1 VHVYDVFKKCHKKNI
16 IDQHVS
22 CSEKSIEKAPNSW
35 NLPCKNNPFVYLFSN
50 LPLLQLEQALQ
61 SVLSSVFAYF

>member
-35 NLPCKNNPFVYLFSN
+35 NLPCKNNPFCVFIFKPS
-50 LPLLQLEQALQ
+50 A
-61 SVLSSVFAYF
+61 SSA